1 MKKKSTT
8 DMPTAT
14 ILGRRIVDWTIT
26 KKIIFERIITGNK
39 GTKGPSVMETNKK
52 MEEI

>member
-14 ILGRRIVDWTIT
+14 ILGRRIVDW
-26 KKIIFERIITGNK
+26 IITGNK